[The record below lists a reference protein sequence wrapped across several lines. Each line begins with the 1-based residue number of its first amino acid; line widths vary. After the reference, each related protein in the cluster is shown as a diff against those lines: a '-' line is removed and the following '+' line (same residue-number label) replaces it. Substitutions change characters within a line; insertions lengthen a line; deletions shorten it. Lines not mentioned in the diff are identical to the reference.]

1 MKARDLFEMGAAPA
15 VAPVKPGIKPGHRPL
30 TPQRPAPGKFPSPS
44 RRKFPGKREE
54 ELPKP
59 KACDTATKYEAV
71 DMRRQSGGPGWQRV
85 PRPYA
90 EKPAGLKSTYHGK
103 NCQCTKCEKERQA
116 VENSM
121 PRIGAA
127 WGKPYHYAPGG
138 TVELDSGEPI
148 PKWERPERKGHYE
161 SRASLIVKR
170 LLA

>member
-1 MKARDLFEMGAAPA
+1 MKARELFEMGAAP
-15 VAPVKPGIKPGHRPL
+15 VAPPKPGIKPGIRPS
-30 TPQRPAPGKFPSPS
+30 TPSPRPGKFPSPS

-59 KACDTATKYEAV
+59 KACAETV
-71 DMRRQSGGPGWQRV
+71 DMLAQAKHPTGGNYA

-90 EKPAGLKSTYHGK
+90 QKPAGIKSTYHGSQ
-103 NCQCTKCEKERQA
+103 CQCSKCEQTRRD
-116 VENSM
+116 VENAK

-127 WGKPYHYAPGG
+127 WGKPYHYGPGG
-138 TVELDSGEPI
+138 TVELDSGEPAY
-148 PKWERPERKGHYE
+148 PKVELPPEHKPHYE